1 MNAKNIH
8 FIMKKNYF
16 SRFIWCSVD
25 AGFGS
30 AAGGGCDRRQSTAN
44 KITTI
49 EDATAPAPIIII
61 VDCLC
66 FSCLEISVGG
76 SSDKIVSSI
85 LCELA
90 DVNATEEK
98 RKQSKY
104 MFSGIHN
111 EQQCVPIYHTVWSN
125 DVAKSFALHHNRR
138 MTSALCIH
146 CIY

>member
-90 DVNATEEK
+90 DVNATKEK
-98 RKQSKY
+98 RKENNRNTCLAE
-104 MFSGIHN
+104 FI
-111 EQQCVPIYHTVWSN
+111 TSN
-125 DVAKSFALHHNRR
+125 SVFQFIIPCGPMMSLKVLP
-138 MTSALCIH
+138 CIT
-146 CIY
+146 IGG